1 MDDSEI
7 TLLEALHR
15 MCRHKAK
22 RKRIVFEVTFDD
34 GITRKAE
41 FAKRWCLITQNWSY
55 QVQDRQHAPYILYD
69 EREAVSAI
77 MSIPGMELHGNTV
90 KYHIHQK

>member
-1 MDDSEI
+1 
-7 TLLEALHR
+7 
-15 MCRHKAK
+15 MCHHTAK
-22 RKRIVFEVTFDD
+22 RKRIVFQVTFDE

-41 FAKRWCLITQNWSY
+41 FAKRWCSITQSCSY
-55 QVQDRQHAPYILYD
+55 EVQEGQYTPYIMYG